1 MLYIKNLQTSFKIKD
16 QWQPVVQDVSF
27 HVNKGE
33 SLGIIGE
40 SGCGKT
46 VTSLSLM
53 RLIPGPR
60 GKITSG
66 QILYEG
72 TDLLS
77 LTPEEFRPYRGTKL
91 AMVFQDPMTS
101 LNPVLPIGLQ
111 LTEAMVH
118 RGMTQTEANLKAL
131 ALLDKVGIS
140 DGKSRLKAYP
150 HQLSGGMKQR
160 IMIAM
165 ALGGDPEILIAD
177 EPTTALDV
185 TIQAQILGLLDDLR
199 RERGMGLI
207 LITHDLGVVA
217 QVCDRV
223 LVMYGGCIVEE
234 AKILDLFQNPQHP
247 YTTGLMSSI
256 QSLTDNNTNRLST
269 IDGLVPTIGNF
280 PKGCPF
286 HNRCPKATDY
296 CLENMPPLT
305 ELSSKKLDQ
314 GPFNSQ
320 HKVACF
326 FPEGTK

>member
-1 MLYIKNLQTSFKIKD
+1 M
-16 QWQPVVQDVSF
+16 VQNISF

-53 RLIPGPR
+53 RLIPGPT

-66 QILYEG
+66 EILYEG
-72 TDLLS
+72 TDLLALS
-77 LTPEEFRPYRGTKL
+77 AEDFRPYRGTKL
-91 AMVFQDPMTS
+91 AMIFQDPMTS
-101 LNPVLPIGLQ
+101 LNPVLPIGVQ
-111 LTEAMVH
+111 LTEAMVY
-118 RGMTQTEANLKAL
+118 RGISQKEANNKAL

-140 DGKSRLKAYP
+140 DGLSRLKSFP

-165 ALGGDPEILIAD
+165 ALTGDPEILIAD

-199 RERGMGLI
+199 KERGMGMI
-207 LITHDLGVVA
+207 FITHDLGVVA

-234 AKILDLFQNPQHP
+234 ARVQDLFKNPQHP
-247 YTTGLMSSI
+247 YTRGLMSSI
-256 QSLTDNNTNRLST
+256 QSLTDNNTKRLST
-269 IDGLVPTIGNF
+269 IEGLVPTIGNF

-286 HNRCPKATDY
+286 HNRCPKAAEH
-296 CLENMPPLT
+296 CLENKPPL
-305 ELSSKKLDQ
+305 EVCSWAPS
-314 GPFNSQ
+314 NSE

-326 FPEGTK
+326 FPEEGR